1 MQRKKLFQLLQ
12 MFRKK
17 RNVRKQKRQ
26 LKKVGVIVLA
36 VGAPFIVVGGMVV
49 YAIFFQKIHYLSPL
63 STKVSAEVG
72 VREDNELATLKKN
85 LAEKQIE
92 VSLVTASGSGYLV
105 ILKND
110 SSVTFSS
117 QKDINVQISSLQ
129 FILSRL
135 TMEGRRFSR
144 LDLSFDKPIIVLE

>member
-12 MFRKK
+12 MLRKK
-17 RNVRKQKRQ
+17 RNIRKQKRQ
-26 LKKVGVIVLA
+26 LKKVGGIVLA
-36 VGAPFIVVGGMVV
+36 VGALFLVVGGMVV
-49 YAIFFQKIHYLSPL
+49 YALFFQKVSYLSPL

-72 VREDNELATLKKN
+72 VRQDNELATLKKN

-92 VSLVTASGSGYLV
+92 INAITASGSGYLV